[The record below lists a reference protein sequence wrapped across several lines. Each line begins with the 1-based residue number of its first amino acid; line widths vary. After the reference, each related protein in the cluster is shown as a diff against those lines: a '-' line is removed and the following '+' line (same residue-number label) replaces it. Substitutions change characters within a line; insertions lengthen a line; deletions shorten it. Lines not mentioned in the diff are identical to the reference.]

1 MRYSFFFV
9 LIGWS
14 ISALSQQQQQLS
26 NVYLSNNRNP
36 DIQIV
41 QTNLI
46 NIDKDNNAAIQMSQ
60 QGNFDENN
68 SIYDISD
75 EGLSNVRQSSS
86 SGNAIELNL
95 SFKMP
100 SRSSS
105 SSSSSKSK
113 SQRHTLSKKL
123 KKFERNFYGKMGA
136 HKKSKHLVDVCFN
149 WRS

>member
-26 NVYLSNNRNP
+26 NVYLSNSNP
-36 DIQIV
+36 AIQIV

-46 NIDKDNNAAIQMSQ
+46 NIDKDNNAAIQIGQ

-68 SIYDISD
+68 SIDDLSD
-75 EGLSNVRQSSS
+75 EGLSNVKQSSS
-86 SGNAIELNL
+86 SGNAIDLNL

-113 SQRHTLSKKL
+113 SQKHTLSKKL
-123 KKFERNFYGKMGA
+123 KKFERNFYSKMGA